1 MSPRTPLLRPDRYF
15 KSREPD
21 AARGLVVAALVTIA
35 SVALVAGLGVVFT
48 EKIDGTVMI
57 DNPDRPS
64 EAFCDSD
71 PNSMFTEMSEVS
83 FDCDAPAEIERDID
97 PIIRDALG
105 QFYLSMLVGLP
116 IALLGTAVVLHVGTA
131 VCGGRGGFGNSFAV
145 TAWGFAPILVTMPL
159 GLAALWLLMD
169 PVTITPETAPAVLE
183 RTVLGSLR
191 PWLPVA
197 TALNVASTAWGAV
210 VWTFGLER
218 GRDVSRAQAAAVAAV
233 TASVFFLIGLL

>member
-1 MSPRTPLLRPDRYF
+1 MAPRTPLLRPDRYF
-15 KSREPD
+15 EAREPD

-35 SVALVAGLGVVFT
+35 SVALVGGLGVVFT
-48 EKIDGTVMI
+48 EKIDGTVVV

-71 PNSMFTEMSEVS
+71 ANSMFTEMSAAA

-105 QFYLSMLVGLP
+105 EFYLSMLVGIPLVVVV
-116 IALLGTAVVLHVGTA
+116 AGVVLHVGTA
-131 VCGGRGGFGNSFAV
+131 LCGGRGGFGDTLAV
-145 TAWGFAPILVTMPL
+145 TAWGLAPVLVTMPL
-159 GLAALWLLMD
+159 GLAALWVLMD
-169 PVTITPETAPAVLE
+169 PVTITPETDPAVLE

-218 GRDVSRAQAAAVAAV
+218 GRDVSRAQAATVAAV
-233 TASVFFLIGLL
+233 VAGLFLLVGLL

>member
-1 MSPRTPLLRPDRYF
+1 MAPRTPLLRPDRYF
-15 KSREPD
+15 RAREPD
-21 AARGLVVAALVTIA
+21 VARGLAVAVLVTIA
-35 SVALVAGLGVVFT
+35 SVALVGGLGVVFT
-48 EKIDGTVMI
+48 EKIDGTVMV

-71 PNSMFTEMSEVS
+71 PNSMFTEMSEAG

-105 QFYLSMLVGLP
+105 GFYVSMLVGLP
-116 IALLGTAVVLHVGTA
+116 IVVVVVGVILHVGTA
-131 VCGGRGGFGNSFAV
+131 LCDGRGGVGNTLAV

-159 GLAALWLLMD
+159 GLAALWFLMD
-169 PVTITPETAPAVLE
+169 PVTITPDTDPAVLE
-183 RTVLGSLR
+183 RTVMGSLR

-197 TALNVASTAWGAV
+197 TVLNVASTAWGAV
-210 VWTFGLER
+210 IWTFGLER

-233 TASVFFLIGLL
+233 TAALFLLVGLL